1 LTGPGQGWK
10 GLYTHS
16 PFQGADCNPGGNK
29 MEHTMW
35 IFISVLLLTFGLFLI
50 LAGAFTAYFGSGKS
64 RAIGVGLL
72 VFGIVMGV
80 VVLLMYQLDIVPIE
94 LEFWTVVKEALVYIG
109 AALVGAAIAIGVF
122 LVAIM
127 KS

>member
-1 LTGPGQGWK
+1 
-10 GLYTHS
+10 
-16 PFQGADCNPGGNK
+16 

-35 IFISVLLLTFGLFLI
+35 VFISVLLLTFGLFLI

-72 VFGIVMGV
+72 VFGIVMGI
-80 VVLLMYQLDIVPIE
+80 VVLMMYQLDVVPIE
-94 LEFWTVVKEALVYIG
+94 LEFWTVVKEAFVYIG
-109 AALVGAAIAIGVF
+109 SALVGAAIAIGVF

>member
-1 LTGPGQGWK
+1 
-10 GLYTHS
+10 
-16 PFQGADCNPGGNK
+16 

-35 IFISVLLLTFGLFLI
+35 IFITVLLLTFGLFLI

-64 RAIGVGLL
+64 RAIGIGLL

-80 VVLLMYQLDIVPIE
+80 LVLLMFQFDIVPIE
-94 LEFWTVVKEALVYIG
+94 LEFWTVIKEALVYIG
-109 AALVGAAIAIGVF
+109 ASLVGAAVAIGVF